1 MRENIKRD
9 CSRVSTILL
18 INILI
23 MSAILSYTSGWIQ
36 ITGYVFE
43 VVLVYFAICRRG
55 EIENSKLVTYKFDTN
70 LIFIIIAFIML
81 AAVFSVLSVQY
92 EKVLNYYGYT
102 AGYTDFHKFQI
113 ADIVIYGIVV
123 PVAEEMVYRLFIF
136 DHFIKY
142 GTEFAAFSTSFL
154 FAVLHFN
161 FVQIIYAFISG
172 ILLAYVRQYYSVL
185 HGLVIHIVNN
195 MILVYLFLI
204 MNISI
209 KSAVIVFT
217 ILFLLVKIKKVKNF
231 ICKID
236 YKIMRIHDFFMSR
249 GIIVITIFSI
259 VIGIM
264 EIKKI

>member
-18 INILI
+18 INFLI

-70 LIFIIIAFIML
+70 LIFIIIAFIMI

-123 PVAEEMVYRLFIF
+123 PVAEEMVYRLFILTSQEVISPSI
-136 DHFIKY
+136 HSMTALMRA
-142 GTEFAAFSTSFL
+142 TELTVLAWASEQ
-154 FAVLHFN
+154 AV
-161 FVQIIYAFISG
+161 
-172 ILLAYVRQYYSVL
+172 
-185 HGLVIHIVNN
+185 
-195 MILVYLFLI
+195 
-204 MNISI
+204 
-209 KSAVIVFT
+209 
-217 ILFLLVKIKKVKNF
+217 
-231 ICKID
+231 
-236 YKIMRIHDFFMSR
+236 R
-249 GIIVITIFSI
+249 G
-259 VIGIM
+259 
-264 EIKKI
+264 